1 MIGILM
7 GYNRRLRQKVE
18 YKENWFLKKGR
29 KWNDAH
35 WFLAPPKEGKGSL
48 LRE

>member
-1 MIGILM
+1 M
-7 GYNRRLRQKVE
+7 GCSRRLRQKGE

-35 WFLAPPKEGKGSL
+35 WFLALPREGKDSRL
-48 LRE
+48 PE